1 MIELLT
7 PSEMGRADAFAV
19 ASGTP
24 GSVLMGRA
32 GRAVADTVMA
42 RHAPGARV
50 LVAAG
55 PGNNGGDGFVA
66 ATVLAGL
73 GYGVRLMLLGDRA
86 RLVGDAAAAAAAW
99 SGAVE
104 PADPTGVSA
113 DVVVDALFGA
123 GLARPIDGRA
133 AELVAAINGSGADV
147 VAVDLPSGVSGLSG
161 RVLGTAV
168 EADATVTFF
177 RLKPGHL
184 LMPGR
189 MHCGDVGVA
198 DIGIP
203 EQALEAIAP
212 QAFRNARPLWVA
224 AWHAPSAGDHKYA
237 RGHAV
242 VVSGPMVQTGA
253 ARLAAGAALR
263 TGAGLVTVASPP
275 NALAVNA
282 AHLTAVMLSKVDGA
296 EGLTDFLADQRLNAV
311 LIGPG
316 AGVGEGTAQSVLAIL
331 DGERCAVLDADALT
345 SFQAAPNKLFQAIR
359 ARPDRAVVLTPHE
372 GEFARLF
379 PDLMPAGADDA
390 PDAASKLD
398 RVRAAAER
406 SDATVI
412 LKGADTVVAAPD
424 GRASI
429 ADNAPAWLATAG
441 SGDVLA
447 GIVTGLLAQRIAP
460 FEAASMGVW
469 MHGEAGTAAGLGLI
483 AEDLAPAL
491 KTVVARLASSA
502 GGGGRAANGIVQNL
516 L

>member
-7 PSEMGRADAFAV
+7 PAEMARADAFAV
-19 ASGTP
+19 DAGIP
-24 GSVLMGRA
+24 GPVLMDRA
-32 GRAVADTVMA
+32 GRAVAEAVMA
-42 RHAPGARV
+42 RHRPGARV

-66 ATVLAGL
+66 ATVLARL
-73 GYGVRLMLLGDRA
+73 GYRVRLMLLGA
-86 RLVGDAAAAAAAW
+86 RERLAGDAAGAVAAW
-99 SGAVE
+99 AGEVE
-104 PADPTGVSA
+104 AADPAAVAA

-123 GLARPIDGRA
+123 GLARPIDGVA
-133 AELVAAINGSGADV
+133 AELVAAINRSGADV

-184 LMPGR
+184 LLPGR
-189 MHCGDVGVA
+189 SHCGDVGVA

-203 EQALEAIAP
+203 AEALEAIAP
-212 QAFRNARPLWVA
+212 AAFRNAPALWA
-224 AWHAPSAGDHKYA
+224 ESWHVPGSDAHKYA

-242 VVSGPMVQTGA
+242 VVSGPMARTGA

-263 TGAGLVTVASPP
+263 AGAGLVTVASPP
-275 NALAVNA
+275 DALAVNA
-282 AHLTAVMLSKVDGA
+282 AHLTAVMVRKVDGA
-296 EGLTDFLADQRLNAV
+296 EGLTDFLADDRLNAV
-311 LIGPG
+311 AIGPG
-316 AGVGEGTAQSVLAIL
+316 AGVGEATAASVLAIL
-331 DGERCAVLDADALT
+331 DGERAAVLDADALT
-345 SFQAAPNKLFQAIR
+345 SFQAAPERLFAAIR
-359 ARPDRAVVLTPHE
+359 ARPGRAVVLTPHE

-379 PDLMPAGADDA
+379 PDVPPAAAGAGADG
-390 PDAASKLD
+390 PSKLD
-398 RVRAAAER
+398 RVRAAAAR
-406 SDATVI
+406 SGAVVL

-429 ADNAPAWLATAG
+429 ADNAPPWLATAG

-447 GIVTGLLAQRIAP
+447 GIVTGLLAQSVPA

-469 MHGEAGTAAGLGLI
+469 MHGAAGTAAGPGLI

-491 KTVVARLASSA
+491 RPVIARLVATDD
-502 GGGGRAANGIVQNL
+502 G
-516 L
+516 

>member
-1 MIELLT
+1 MELLT
-7 PSEMGRADAFAV
+7 PAEMGRADAFAID
-19 ASGTP
+19 AGTP
-24 GSVLMGRA
+24 GAVLMDRA
-32 GRAVADTVMA
+32 GRAVADAVMA

-66 ATVLAGL
+66 ATVLARF
-73 GYGVRLMLLGDRA
+73 GYRVRLMLLGDRE
-86 RLVGDAAAAAAAW
+86 RLAGDAAGAAAAW
-99 SGAVE
+99 AGAVE
-104 PADPTGVSA
+104 PADPEAVSG
-113 DVVVDALFGA
+113 DLIVDALFGA
-123 GLARPIDGRA
+123 GLARPIDGAGA
-133 AELVAAINGSGADV
+133 ALVEAINRSGADI
-147 VAVDLPSGVSGLSG
+147 VAVDLPSGVSGKSG
-161 RVLGTAV
+161 RVLGAAI

-184 LMPGR
+184 LLPGR
-189 MHCGDVGVA
+189 SRCGDVGVA

-203 EQALEAIAP
+203 PESLDLIQPA
-212 QAFRNARPLWVA
+212 AFRNVPGLWA
-224 AWHAPSAGDHKYA
+224 TSWHPPAGNAHKYA

-242 VVSGPMVQTGA
+242 VVSGPITQTGA

-263 TGAGLVTVASPP
+263 AGAGLVTVASPP

-282 AHLTAVMLSKVDGA
+282 AHVTAVMLRSVDGA
-296 EGLTDFLADQRLNAV
+296 GGLSEMLGDARLNAV

-316 AGVGEGTAQSVLAIL
+316 AGVGEGTAASVEAIL
-331 DGERCAVLDADALT
+331 DGERAAVFDADALT
-345 SFQAAPNKLFQAIR
+345 SFETSPERLFAAIR
-359 ARPDRAVVLTPHE
+359 ARPNRPVVLTPHE

-379 PDLMPAGADDA
+379 PDLPPAAADADADA
-390 PDAASKLD
+390 PSKLD

-406 SDATVI
+406 SGAVVL

-447 GIVTGLLAQRIAP
+447 GIVTGLLAQSVPA
-460 FEAASMGVW
+460 FEAASMAVW
-469 MHGEAGTAAGLGLI
+469 MHGEAGTAAGPGLI

-491 KTVVARLASSA
+491 RPVIARLVAAVEAA
-502 GGGGRAANGIVQNL
+502 GADG
-516 L
+516 

>member
-1 MIELLT
+1 MRVIELLT
-7 PSEMGRADAFAV
+7 PAEMARADAFAIE
-19 ASGTP
+19 SGTP
-24 GSVLMGRA
+24 GIVLMDRA
-32 GRAVADTVMA
+32 GRAVADAVMA

-66 ATVLAGL
+66 ATVLARL
-73 GYGVRLMLLGDRA
+73 GYRVRLMLLGDRT
-86 RLVGDAAAAAAAW
+86 RLSGDAAEAAAAW
-99 SGAVE
+99 PGPVE
-104 PADPTGVSA
+104 AATPEAISA

-123 GLARPIDGRA
+123 GLARAIDGLA
-133 AELVAAINGSGADV
+133 AELVRAINASGADV

-161 RVLGTAV
+161 RVLGVAI

-189 MHCGDVGVA
+189 GHCGDVGVA

-203 EQALEAIAP
+203 RASLDAIAP
-212 QAFRNARPLWVA
+212 AAFRNAPSLWA
-224 AWHAPSAGDHKYA
+224 GAWHAPGAEAHKYA

-242 VVSGPMVQTGA
+242 VVSGPMAQTGA
-253 ARLAAGAALR
+253 ARLGAGAALR
-263 TGAGLVTVASPP
+263 SGAGLVTVASPP
-275 NALAVNA
+275 GALAVNA
-282 AHLTAVMLSKVDGA
+282 AHLTAVMVRKVDGA
-296 EGLTDFLADQRLNAV
+296 EGLAEFLADERLNAV

-316 AGVGEGTAQSVLAIL
+316 AGVGDGTARSVLAIL
-331 DGERCAVLDADALT
+331 DGERAAVFDADALT
-345 SFQAAPNKLFQAIR
+345 SFQAAPERLFEAIR
-359 ARPDRAVVLTPHE
+359 ARPERAVVLTPHE

-379 PDLMPAGADDA
+379 PDLPPAGTDDA

-398 RVRAAAER
+398 RVRAAAAR
-406 SDATVI
+406 SGATVL

-447 GIVTGLLAQRIAP
+447 GIVTGLLAQSIPA
-460 FEAASMGVW
+460 FEAASLGVW
-469 MHGEAGTAAGLGLI
+469 MHGEAGTAAGPGLI

-491 KTVVARLASSA
+491 KAVIARM
-502 GGGGRAANGIVQNL
+502 AAAAEG
-516 L
+516 